1 MLYTLMHPK
10 WRSESPWYVPCDGN
24 RFRRLVTKVRIAA
37 EDGSFLR
44 RRPGAAPAKTRRRP
58 GVDSATDPDCL
69 VHIRMK
75 EISFNHAWNSREES
89 SVLNETQKSEDELKI
104 GSLVIEEE
112 PM

>member
-1 MLYTLMHPK
+1 MQT
-10 WRSESPWYVPCDGN
+10 
-24 RFRRLVTKVRIAA
+24 RRKPGADPAQT
-37 EDGSFLR
+37 R
-44 RRPGAAPAKTRRRP
+44 RRPGADPAQTRRRP
-58 GVDSATDPDCL
+58 GADPAQTRRRFGVDPATDPAADPDCL
-69 VHIRMK
+69 VHMRMK

>member
-1 MLYTLMHPK
+1 
-10 WRSESPWYVPCDGN
+10 
-24 RFRRLVTKVRIAA
+24 
-37 EDGSFLR
+37 
-44 RRPGAAPAKTRRRP
+44 
-58 GVDSATDPDCL
+58 
-69 VHIRMK
+69 MK